1 MFHPEPPAGALLP
14 STPRLPVRTHAPI
27 ISVFEVQVNKLTLWL
42 GIVDLFVN
50 IRIMGGMTYEIEL
63 NAARKAYI
71 HLVLHT
77 ELDRD
82 ECLAELLKNFSQD
95 AAEEAIA
102 DVESELDELN

>member
-1 MFHPEPPAGALLP
+1 
-14 STPRLPVRTHAPI
+14 
-27 ISVFEVQVNKLTLWL
+27 
-42 GIVDLFVN
+42 
-50 IRIMGGMTYEIEL
+50 MTYEIEL